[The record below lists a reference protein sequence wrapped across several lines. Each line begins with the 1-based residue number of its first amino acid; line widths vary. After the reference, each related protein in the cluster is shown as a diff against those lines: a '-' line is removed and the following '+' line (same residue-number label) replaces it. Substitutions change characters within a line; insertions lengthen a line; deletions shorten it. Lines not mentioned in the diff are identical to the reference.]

1 MTAPG
6 DKEKTPVQ
14 DNNGVNL
21 AYPPYDGPPALGAA
35 DVCGTNEIKYSPTTF
50 SLVFAEAQNLSLIQD
65 IQRGSPGGKDVRISG
80 DVVVR
85 RAGSGTPDASIVLE
99 TTTNDDRIEIKVDW
113 DWKEQRLRLDTPRA
127 IPWSAAAAS
136 PCAHVRA
143 TLWLPADAA
152 LDSLNV
158 QTVHLG
164 VQLLD
169 NLSLRL
175 RSFAR
180 FASTVGAIV
189 GSTDGEKDH
198 NRLMREAPPST
209 FRLDTRFIEVKT
221 MSSSIA
227 GSWPLYDYLGLETI
241 SGSIYA
247 GVQPKEA
254 LKDKPLPA
262 ILYAHSTSGD
272 LEIRQPVGEVMAAW
286 AAQQAAA
293 ASGTTAATTGAGTGA
308 AEAIIPPREYAVDLY
323 SMSGAVRASVAF
335 GHSCKVHTTSG
346 HVDMTLLPV
355 LDQSQLQ
362 SAAATRNSFLSTTTT
377 SGITVIN
384 VLEAMWIDAPA
395 VKYIAIPSVPP
406 TNNNNNINAPP
417 AAPKAPRVA
426 PVGGSDPYDLLR
438 PSARRAESSPLVPRA
453 SVQILTPGL
462 PPQPIQPVAST
473 SGGANV
479 NINTNIN
486 INPSVDSSSTTTTNT
501 GTNGISKPAGQAPPA
516 ALRVLTGRHTATSA
530 SIQVTYPPSWEGF
543 IDADSLTGKIQVGG
557 EGVEIVRREDSPPG
571 VRKRHIVGRKG
582 ALDGKQAGTVRVHT
596 TSGSIGVLVRSA

>member
-1 MTAPG
+1 MTSPG

-14 DNNGVNL
+14 DNDGVKL
-21 AYPPYDGPPALGAA
+21 AYPPFDGHPELGAA
-35 DVCGTNEIKYSPTTF
+35 NVCGTNEIKYNSITF
-50 SLVFAEAQNLSLIQD
+50 SLVFSEAQNLSVIQD
-65 IQRGSPGGKDVRISG
+65 IQAQSPNGKDVRISG

-85 RAGSGTPDASIVLE
+85 RAGPGTPDPSIVLE
-99 TTTNDDRIEIKVDW
+99 TTTNDDRIEVKVDW
-113 DWKEQRLRLDTPRA
+113 DYKEQLLRLDTPRA
-127 IPWSAAAAS
+127 IPWSAVAAS

-189 GSTDGEKDH
+189 GATDGEKDR
-198 NRLMREAPPST
+198 NRLMREAPPAT
-209 FRLDTRFIEVKT
+209 FRLDTRFVEVKT
-221 MSSSIA
+221 MSSPIA

-272 LEIRQPVGEVMAAW
+272 LEIRQPVGETMAAW
-286 AAQQAAA
+286 ATQQAA
-293 ASGTTAATTGAGTGA
+293 GTAPPTGAVAVA

-323 SMSGAVRASVAF
+323 SMSGAVRATVAF

-377 SGITVIN
+377 SGTTVIN

-395 VKYIAIPSVPP
+395 VKYITNPSGP
-406 TNNNNNINAPP
+406 NNTNNNINAPP
-417 AAPKAPRVA
+417 APPKAPRVA

-438 PSARRAESSPLVPRA
+438 PAARRGDSSPHVPRA
-453 SVQILTPGL
+453 SVQILTPGVPL
-462 PPQPIQPVAST
+462 QPIQPVAST

-486 INPSVDSSSTTTTNT
+486 INPSVDTSSTNT
-501 GTNGISKPAGQAPPA
+501 GGIISKPAAGGPPPA

-530 SIQVTYPPSWEGF
+530 SIRVTYPPSWEGY
-543 IDADSLTGKIQVGG
+543 IDADSLTGKMQVGG
-557 EGVEIVRREDSPPG
+557 EGVEILRREDSPPG
-571 VRKRHIVGRKG
+571 VRKRHMVGRKG
-582 ALDGKQAGTVRVHT
+582 ALDGGQAGTVRVHT